1 MTDQGSREEAPPTE
15 TGHPSE
21 PERPTGPDHSAEPG
35 PERPPRRH
43 WLLFAGLAAVIV
55 VVDQVTKAWI
65 TANLSLGEIVSLISD
80 LLRITY
86 SANNGAIF
94 GLFRD
99 QALLFAL
106 VSLVVLGLIVWFES
120 RTGSSLLITVALG
133 LLLGGA
139 IGNLIDR
146 LSLGYVVDWVDMGI
160 GEWRFYTYNV
170 ADAAISTALFLLI
183 VSAILPLLRP
193 AALTRESDA

>member
-1 MTDQGSREEAPPTE
+1 MTIQGSRVPDRPTE
-15 TGHPSE
+15 
-21 PERPTGPDHSAEPG
+21 PDRTTELE

-43 WLLFAGLAAVIV
+43 WLLFGGLAAVV
-55 VVDQVTKAWI
+55 VVADQVTKAWI
-65 TANLSLGEIVSLISD
+65 TTNLTLGEIVSVIGD

-99 QALLFAL
+99 QALLFAF

-120 RTGSSLLITVALG
+120 RAGSSLLITIALG

-139 IGNLIDR
+139 VGNLIDR

-160 GEWRFYTYNV
+160 GDWRFYTYNV
-170 ADAAISTALFLLI
+170 ADAAISTSLFLLI